1 MSDHENKISPSESSL
16 EKLLSPELT
25 LETDDSTLR
34 EDLADIPEMGNLS
47 ALSDA
52 ILLLFKNIDERLNR
66 YLTSVNTAE
75 KDELVKEM
83 KQFLDRINSNHLIPL
98 HFRLK
103 VLHSFGREAAFL
115 NAELTSA
122 ILKSY
127 QVGILLLLEEAQ
139 ENEHYLLALGQL
151 CGEAIQLAMHV
162 SRLHLAQYRELG
174 FRITN
179 QVHALA
185 RNGLGSL
192 MKCPASIKR
201 EKHLKSVRQGM
212 AWFELMRAADF
223 FSLRLS
229 EQETIYNYIES
240 CINKIDVVYVPKRQ
254 PIRHIEDHTYLVS
267 YVEEKKQSRPERVDE
282 LQETHNQDRIV
293 LDISIL
299 LPVLKGRFIEV
310 QEHLEDV
317 EKQRRDL
324 RTEDELQ
331 STLTA
336 TRRMLV
342 SMHKIP
348 RKSERVKDQR
358 EFTIVGN
365 LDAAL
370 KMPNKPSFMV
380 MPVMGDDEQLNEQA
394 SYWISFDR
402 SPMGMGA
409 ESSDS
414 VQLPDVTSLVRLV
427 WASSEK
433 EALPWWGR
441 VIWRRHLAVGLGR
454 VQVGIQ
460 FLPGKPSVIT
470 LQSPGRD
477 SHPALAVQLKEQGQL
492 MTWMPRR
499 KLGIGENI
507 LIEINGKTFV
517 SKVLKPAQH
526 GNNYASY
533 IVKMTSSF

>member
-1 MSDHENKISPSESSL
+1 MNDHDNKMRPSESGL

-25 LETDDSTLR
+25 LETDDAALR

-66 YLTSVNTAE
+66 YLTSVDSTE

-127 QVGILLLLEEAQ
+127 QVGILLLLEEAN
-139 ENEHYLLALGQL
+139 EKEHYLLALGQL

-162 SRLHLAQYRELG
+162 SRLHLSQYRELG

-192 MKCPASIKR
+192 MKCSESIKR
-201 EKHLKSVRQGM
+201 LQHLKSLRHSM

-223 FSLRLS
+223 FSLRPS

-254 PIRHIEDHTYLVS
+254 AIQHIEDHTYLVS
-267 YVEEKKQSRPERVDE
+267 YVEERKQSRPERVDV
-282 LQETHNQDRIV
+282 LQETHSHDRIV

-299 LPVLKGRFIEV
+299 LPILKSRLMEV
-310 QEHLEDV
+310 EEHLEDV

-331 STLTA
+331 STLIA
-336 TRRMLV
+336 TKRMLI

-348 RKSERVKDQR
+348 RKQERVEDQQ
-358 EFTIVGN
+358 EFTLVGN
-365 LDAAL
+365 LETAL
-370 KMPNKPSFMV
+370 KMPNKPSFIMTP
-380 MPVMGDDEQLNEQA
+380 MMGDDGQLDEQTSYWA
-394 SYWISFDR
+394 SYDR
-402 SPMGMGA
+402 SAAGVGA
-409 ESSDS
+409 EATNSI
-414 VQLPDVTSLVRLV
+414 QLPEISSLVRLV
-427 WASSEK
+427 WASSNTD
-433 EALPWWGR
+433 PQPCWGR
-441 VIWRRHLAVGLGR
+441 MIWRRHLAVGIGR
-454 VQVGIQ
+454 VQAGIQ
-460 FLPGKPSVIT
+460 FLPGNPMIIT
-470 LQSPGRD
+470 IQSPGHD
-477 SHPALAVQLKEQGQL
+477 SYAALAVRLKEPNEL
-492 MTWMPRR
+492 MTWMLRR
-499 KLGIGENI
+499 KLNAGEII
-507 LIEINGKTFV
+507 LIENNGKTF
-517 SKVLKPAQH
+517 SCQVLKAAQH
-526 GNNYASY
+526 GSNYSAY
-533 IVKMTSSF
+533 RIRVTNTF